1 MAAFGEELRRARE
14 ERGITLEAVCE
25 STKVSAKHIRALETG
40 DFAELPGGIFRRGF
54 LRSYLK
60 VVGLEE
66 GPWLKRFDESC
77 RQTGMGDPGSTEWV
91 TFAENVRNNRAA
103 FGRRPGVRWAGMLAI
118 LTILALVGWGCWRI
132 ARHRPLLPRPMIW
145 LSLNSWVD
153 KRTSR

>member
-1 MAAFGEELRRARE
+1 MAAFGDELRRARE
-14 ERGITLEAVCE
+14 ERGITLETICE

-40 DFAELPGGIFRRGF
+40 DLAELPGGIFRRGF

-66 GPWLKRFDESC
+66 DPWMRRFDESC
-77 RQTGMGDPGSTEWV
+77 RQTGMGDQATTEWV
-91 TFAENVRNNRAA
+91 TFAENVKNNRVA
-103 FGRRPGVRWAGMLAI
+103 FGRRPGVRWAGVLAMLA
-118 LTILALVGWGCWRI
+118 LLALVGWGCWRI
-132 ARHRPLLPRPMIW
+132 VRHRSLLSHPMIW